1 MIKAI
6 SSRPIT
12 FAVVIYTLALAPFAL
27 MMI

>member
-1 MIKAI
+1 MIEAI

-27 MMI
+27 AIS